1 MTFTSCPM
9 GQPFEPKFS
18 LHPGSFYDMT
28 FMTTSIHA
36 PEFRAVP
43 PPARPIL
50 FDRDQLI
57 ENHLPQVKF
66 IADRLAA
73 KLPTSVERDDLIGAG
88 VIGLLDAV
96 GKFNPARG
104 VQFKTYAEMR
114 VRGAMLDSLRE
125 LDWAPRS
132 MRRRAREIE
141 DVYHRI
147 EQEQGR
153 SAEEQEVAVAL
164 GLPLAE
170 LRLQLQ
176 DLRGLLVMTL
186 DGDDQDEDG
195 NTICRQI
202 PDECSLTPLA
212 GYEQTERQEM
222 LRAAIERLPE
232 KERQIVALYY
242 LDELTMKE
250 VGLVLGVT
258 ESRVS
263 QIHTQAMLKL
273 RAALASRFSHTA
285 AC

>member
-1 MTFTSCPM
+1 MTP
-9 GQPFEPKFS
+9 
-18 LHPGSFYDMT
+18 
-28 FMTTSIHA
+28 TTTPSHA
-36 PEFRAVP
+36 PVFRAVP
-43 PPARPIL
+43 PVRPIL

-57 ENHLPQVKF
+57 ESYLPQVKF

-96 GKFNPARG
+96 EKFDPARG

-141 DVYHRI
+141 EAYHRI

-153 SAEEQEVAVAL
+153 SAEEQEVAAAL
-164 GLPLAE
+164 GVPLAE

-176 DLRGLLVMTL
+176 ELRGLLVTTL
-186 DGDDQDEDG
+186 DGNEDEDG
-195 NTICRQI
+195 NAICRQI
-202 PDECSLTPLA
+202 PDECSPTPLA
-212 GYEQTERQEM
+212 RYEQTERQEM
-222 LRAAIERLPE
+222 LQAAIERLAE

-242 LDELTMKE
+242 LEELTMKE
-250 VGLVLGVT
+250 VGLALGVT
-258 ESRVS
+258 ESRIS

-273 RAALASRFSHTA
+273 RAALASRFDHTA